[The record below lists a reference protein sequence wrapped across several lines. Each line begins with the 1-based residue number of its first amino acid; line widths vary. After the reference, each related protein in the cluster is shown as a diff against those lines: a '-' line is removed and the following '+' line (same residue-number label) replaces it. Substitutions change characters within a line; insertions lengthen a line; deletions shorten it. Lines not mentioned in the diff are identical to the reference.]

1 MSKNRGKTGAYSTE
15 QIQDIYA
22 LAKMFLETGHYRRAE
37 KLISG
42 LNCVAPE
49 FSLGWLASALVD
61 VSLGRIERARES
73 ALKALRVKPDLSE
86 AMILIVVTSLSLQD
100 YATAG
105 TYLGELRDRIENGE
119 VSDPGIIRLFKM
131 QMVRY
136 TQECN

>member
-1 MSKNRGKTGAYSTE
+1 MSKNRSKTGAYSLE

-22 LAKMFLETGHYRRAE
+22 LAKMFLETGHFRRAE
-37 KLISG
+37 KLIAG
-42 LNCVAPE
+42 LNSVAPE

-61 VSLGRIERARES
+61 VSMGRIERARDCATK
-73 ALKALRVKPDLSE
+73 ALKVKPDLVE
-86 AMILIVVTSLSLQD
+86 AMIMVVVTSLTLQD

-119 VSDPGIIRLFKM
+119 VSDPSIVRLFRM